1 MELARRLYDAGIVV
15 KNMTHLEAYDYD
27 MEKFFAENV
36 DGIKKDWAYQV
47 VLSFGS
53 DCPTTNEYN
62 KFDHFA
68 STMGLLPSAKK
79 LRKSPSLQKSWE
91 IAYHWAYEYE
101 QSKLETVIAVKE
113 KKNSQLEQE
122 LRVMKAK
129 IKQYEDKI
137 AAFQSN
143 KDHELLAKDQ
153 EIAKLKESISK
164 HKLKINQLKRKYSYK
179 AFKKNEPPELERE
192 DFSRET
198 N

>member
-1 MELARRLYDAGIVV
+1 MELAKRLYEAGIVV
-15 KNMTHLEAYDYD
+15 KNMTHLEAYNYD

-68 STMGLLPSAKK
+68 STMGLLPSERK
-79 LRKSPSLQKSWE
+79 LRKNPGLQESWD

-101 QSKLETVIAVKE
+101 QSKLATVIAVKE
-113 KKNSQLEQE
+113 KKNSQLEQDV
-122 LRVMKAK
+122 RVMKAK

-137 AAFQSN
+137 TGVQIAKNQ
-143 KDHELLAKDQ
+143 ELLAKDQ
-153 EIAKLKESISK
+153 EIAKLKESVSK

-179 AFKKNEPPELERE
+179 AFKKKEGPELEQE
-192 DFSRET
+192 DFSLE
-198 N
+198 NN